1 MKLQLY
7 KNIFTCTIL
16 LLAVMSGGLHQHNKQ
31 KGPKFTQIITNGER
45 TVMAKRQILIS
56 FFQCRKSQRT

>member
-45 TVMAKRQILIS
+45 TVMAKR
-56 FFQCRKSQRT
+56 